1 MKKQILTLTLFVLAI
16 FAGSYSVFGQAT
28 VLNQAITASQPIP
41 ALSCVAGSEP
51 LHPYPGQSY
60 TYTMDG
66 SSGAETADEWTWF
79 VTKDPEFI
87 NATGLNTANMLTTA
101 SGDLLNV
108 GTNYGTATAGANSI
122 DITWSPEVLAN
133 TLYQG
138 TPGTDPS
145 PTFVVGYAT
154 GTNCADNIQVYEIN
168 PKFNFTIDI
177 ANVDTVNSTLGWD
190 AAFSQCVDIVRS
202 ATYNSTTKEIDVN
215 YGKDILYFEV
225 AAANFVTDFTPTFH
239 LISGLVGT
247 QTAVVTLHPSL
258 ADAKAGTNV
267 AATAN
272 WDATSVGTDWATG
285 VQFTSSDPA
294 LVVSGVSL
302 FVKVVI
308 SNNTEESLTDN
319 IFALAVDAQ
328 DNNQTGIWDME
339 DDDCTTATDA
349 ADQADFAEHTVTPRP
364 QIDHATPDA
373 GAPDPTTVITK
384 TP

>member
-1 MKKQILTLTLFVLAI
+1 MKKQILITAFFLLALMAETLT
-16 FAGSYSVFGQAT
+16 SSGQVA
-28 VLNQAITASQPIP
+28 LDQAITATQPIP

-66 SSGAETADEWTWF
+66 SSGAETANEWTWF
-79 VTKDPEFI
+79 ATKNPEFI
-87 NATGLNTANMLTTA
+87 NALGLNTADMLTTA
-101 SGDLLNV
+101 SGDLLNA
-108 GTNYGTATAGANSI
+108 GANYGVATAGANSVE
-122 DITWSPEVLAN
+122 ITWSPEILAN
-133 TLYQG
+133 TEYQG
-138 TPGTDPS
+138 TPGADPS

-177 ANVDTVNSTLGWD
+177 ANVDTTSSTLGWD
-190 AAFSQCVDIVRS
+190 TPFAQCVDIVRS
-202 ATYNSTTKEIDVN
+202 AIYNSSTKEIDVD
-215 YGKDILYFEV
+215 YGTDILYFEV
-225 AAANFVTDFTPTFH
+225 AAANFVTDFTPTFR
-239 LISGLVGT
+239 LIGGLIGT

-258 ADAKAGTNV
+258 ADAQAGTNV

-272 WDATSVGTDWATG
+272 WDASSVGTDWGTG
-285 VQFTSSDPA
+285 VQFTSSDPS

-319 IFALAVDAQ
+319 VFALAVDAQ
-328 DNNQTGIWDME
+328 DNTETGIWDME

-349 ADQADFAEHTVTPRP
+349 ADQADVAEHTVTPRP
-364 QIDHATPDA
+364 QIDHATPDS